1 MSLVHRGDIGMGPMA
16 WISQS
21 IPVKISL
28 AILIIETVLL
38 TVMGIFCSSRFSQEI
53 EQRITEKLALPGILM
68 NQRAMPYDAVKD
80 FRALSDLVQE
90 KVVEACIFQ
99 QSGKVFFT
107 ADPAREGRL
116 FTDFLGEEEKNSLGK
131 DIRHARQISF
141 TAETGGHFIT
151 KITPLLTNKGDL
163 LGGLYV
169 KISAEA
175 MVKKK
180 REVVLFFCAGAVL
193 MIVLTTLIE
202 ALVVHRLFIPR
213 MISASTVL
221 KKYAGG
227 DFSAR
232 IDHFKADDQLGKLM
246 QQVNFLLETVAEYTR
261 KLHALNRAGE
271 VFARA
276 GDKREILNFATEMAE
291 QHLSVRGVNNG
302 EGDHKILFTLPIE
315 NGKTGKGYSAMQ
327 FAGISG
333 YDQLSSADV
342 SFVYALSGLMAS
354 ALDRLEAFHRIAEA
368 EEKYRYLFAMA
379 QEGIF
384 RSSPEGKILDANLAM
399 ATMGGFPSVEEMISC
414 VTDLA
419 EWYENPQERDNVMQ
433 LLEKSDKFQEYEVN
447 MKRRDGSIFPAS
459 MSARAVKDGVGT
471 IQSIEG
477 RIVDISERRL
487 REKEKQEQLA
497 TAVATQAKLFLID
510 DLEKKNKLLQEA
522 LDELKCTQLQLIQ
535 SEKMAAVGM
544 TAGGVAHDLNNI
556 LTGVVSYP
564 ELLLLT
570 LPADSEMRR
579 PLEAILAS
587 GRRAVAV
594 VADLLTLAQG
604 SARVKQNAVLDS
616 LVEEYLDS
624 VEFKQMMRAYPDV
637 QVSSIYEAGAMCI
650 ICSPVHIQKVIMNL
664 VMNAVEAVTPSG
676 SVTLR
681 TWQTMAGPE
690 GISNSDGFVV
700 LEVRDDGPGIPPE
713 NRGSIFDPF
722 YTRKVMG
729 KKGTGL
735 GLTVVWNV
743 VREHEG
749 RIVLDCDSVG
759 TIFRIFLPAQ
769 KIAVPES
776 SGEIAEIDLRGKGKI
791 LVVDDEPLQ
800 RDIAAKMLTVF
811 GYEVAVVP
819 SGEEAIAYLRQ
830 KSADLVIL
838 DMLMPPG
845 MNGLQTYREIVA
857 LHPGQ
862 KALIVSGFS
871 ESSDVK
877 VAIQLGVGGYVKKP
891 YTMAQIAQAVKDEL
905 GRQAAGQNLSS

>member
-1 MSLVHRGDIGMGPMA
+1 MRPMA

-38 TVMGIFCSSRFSQEI
+38 AVMGIFYSSRFSQEI

-68 NQRAMPYDAVKD
+68 NQRAMPYDAVQD

-99 QSGKVFFT
+99 QSGTVFFT
-107 ADPAREGRL
+107 ADPAREGRS
-116 FTDFLGEEEKNSLGK
+116 FTDFLGKEEKNSLGK

-141 TAETGGHFIT
+141 TAETGEHFIA
-151 KITPLLTNKGDL
+151 KITPLLTNTGDL

-180 REVVLFFCAGAVL
+180 REVVLFFCAGAFL
-193 MIVLTTLIE
+193 TIVLTTLIE

-221 KKYAGG
+221 KKYGGG

-276 GDKREILNFATEMAE
+276 GDKREILHIAAEMAE
-291 QHLSVRGVNNG
+291 QHLSARVVKNG

-315 NGKTGKGYSAMQ
+315 NGKTGKDYSAMQ
-327 FAGISG
+327 FAGISD
-333 YDQLSSADV
+333 YNQLSSADV

-354 ALDRLEAFHRIAEA
+354 ALDRLEAFQRIAEA

-384 RSSPEGKILDANLAM
+384 RSSPEGKILDANLAL
-399 ATMGGFPSVEEMISC
+399 ATMRGFASVEEMISC

-419 EWYENPQERDNVMQ
+419 ECYENPQERADIMQ

-487 REKEKQEQLA
+487 REKEKQARLA

-522 LDELKCTQLQLIQ
+522 LDELKRTQLQLIQ

-604 SARVKQNAVLDS
+604 SAREKQNAVLDS

-650 ICSPVHIQKVIMNL
+650 DCSPVHIQKVVMNL
-664 VMNAVEAVTPSG
+664 VMNAVEAVAPHNG

-690 GISNSDGFVV
+690 GISNSEGFVV

-713 NRGSIFDPF
+713 NRGRIFDPF

-776 SGEIAEIDLRGKGKI
+776 SGAIAEVDLRGKGKI

-800 RDIAAKMLTVF
+800 REIAGKILTVF

-871 ESSDVK
+871 ECSDVK

-891 YTMAQIAQAVKDEL
+891 YTMAQIGQAVKNEL
-905 GRQAAGQNLSS
+905 GRQAAGRNPSG